1 MFNETKVWNLLYEL
15 VGYKHMTIIID
26 EDGITIADLNDI
38 ENNTPIVAE
47 TPEVVLQVLV
57 HEHFSDYP
65 FDITELKLVNYGAY
79 KGAIETE
86 REKINDSL
94 VEGTHRLYKEFEEGV
109 QQFYDIANIKF
120 QLNGGAI
127 HSDEIHVEVYENEE
141 FVNVILP
148 IDEVRNG
155 NFYDWCLDHGL
166 YSDGDNATVTRN
178 RIHNFIVGNF
188 LRFSNMYETQLE
200 GFIVGTLDMGLKD
213 VIEATEEGL
222 CKYYND
228 LVSELLSDDAIV
240 ERLYR
245 QRVEFDSNGNVLE
258 LHEL

>member
-26 EDGITIADLNDI
+26 EDGISIADLDDI
-38 ENNTPIVAE
+38 DTNPPINAQ
-47 TPEVVLQVLV
+47 TPEVALQILV
-57 HEHFSDYP
+57 DKYFSEYP
-65 FDITELKLVNYGAY
+65 FDIMELKLVNYGAY

-127 HSDEIHVEVYENEE
+127 YSDEIHVEVYESGE
-141 FVNVILP
+141 FVNTILP
-148 IDEVRNG
+148 IDKVRNEY
-155 NFYDWCLDHGL
+155 FYDWCLDHGL
-166 YSDGDNATVTRN
+166 YENGFPMATSN
-178 RIHNFIVGNF
+178 KFCKFITQY
-188 LRFSNMYETQLE
+188 FSNFPTTFENSL
-200 GFIVGTLDMGLKD
+200 GSFVDGTFDLGLKD
-213 VIEATEEGL
+213 MIEIVEEAL
-222 CKYYND
+222 CKHYND
-228 LVSELLSDDAIV
+228 LVSELLSDDTIA

>member
-26 EDGITIADLNDI
+26 EDGISIADLYDI
-38 ENNTPIVAE
+38 DTNPPINAQ
-47 TPEVVLQVLV
+47 TPEVALQILV
-57 HEHFSDYP
+57 DKYFSDYP
-65 FDITELKLVNYGAY
+65 FDIMELKLVNYGAY

-127 HSDEIHVEVYENEE
+127 YSDEIHVEMYENEE

-155 NFYDWCLDHGL
+155 NFYDWCLDHSL
-166 YSDGDNATVTRN
+166 YEGGFTTTTSNKFYKFITQYFLNFSTTYEHSLESFVDGTFD
-178 RIHNFIVGNF
+178 
-188 LRFSNMYETQLE
+188 L
-200 GFIVGTLDMGLKD
+200 GLKD
-213 VIEATEEGL
+213 MIEIVEEAL

-228 LVSELLSDDAIV
+228 LVSELLSDDTIA

>member
-15 VGYKHMTIIID
+15 IGYKHMTIIID
-26 EDGITIADLNDI
+26 EDGISIADLNDI
-38 ENNTPIVAE
+38 DTNPPINAQ
-47 TPEVVLQVLV
+47 TPEVALQILV
-57 HEHFSDYP
+57 DKYFSEYP
-65 FDITELKLVNYGAY
+65 FDIMELKLVNYGAY

-127 HSDEIHVEVYENEE
+127 YSNEIHVEMYENEE

-155 NFYDWCLDHGL
+155 NFYDWCLDHSL
-166 YSDGDNATVTRN
+166 YEDGFTMTTSNKFYKF
-178 RIHNFIVGNF
+178 ISQYFLNFS
-188 LRFSNMYETQLE
+188 SNYENYLE
-200 GFIVGTLDMGLKD
+200 GFVTGAFDIGLKD
-213 VIEATEEGL
+213 VINATEEGL

-228 LVSELLSDDAIV
+228 LVSELLSDKAIA

-258 LHEL
+258 WHEL

>member
-79 KGAIETE
+79 KGVIQTE
-86 REKINDSL
+86 RDRINDAL
-94 VEGTHRLYKEFEEGV
+94 VEGTHSLYKEFEEGV

-120 QLNGGAI
+120 QLNGETI
-127 HSDEIHVEVYENEE
+127 YSDEVLIEVYESGE
-141 FVNVILP
+141 FVNAMFP
-148 IDEVRNG
+148 IEEVRNT
-155 NFYDWCLDHGL
+155 NLYYWCLDHGL

>member
-79 KGAIETE
+79 KGVIQTE
-86 REKINDSL
+86 RDRINDAL
-94 VEGTHRLYKEFEEGV
+94 VEGTHSLYKEFEEGV

-120 QLNGGAI
+120 QLNGETI
-127 HSDEIHVEVYENEE
+127 YSDEVHIEVYESGE
-141 FVNVILP
+141 FVNAMFP
-148 IDEVRNG
+148 IEEVRNS
-155 NFYDWCLDHGL
+155 NLYDWCLDHGL

-178 RIHNFIVGNF
+178 RIRNFIVGNF

-200 GFIVGTLDMGLKD
+200 GFVVGTLDMGLKD

-245 QRVEFDSNGNVLE
+245 QRVEYDSDGRVLE